1 MLGSAYNLYSKR
13 TRPLISDPTPPSGA
27 ADAAPAKKPARKRTK
42 APAIAPTE
50 TQLQLVLRTLDDDKA
65 ADIVTIDLTGKSAL
79 ADTMIVASGR
89 SQRHVSAVAD
99 HLLRALKEGGHGSAR
114 VEGLPHSDWV
124 LIDTGDV
131 IVHLFR
137 PEVRVFYNLE
147 KLWLAVAN
155 AEGPAPGSA

>member
-1 MLGSAYNLYSKR
+1 MKNGKRRMRQLLAVLAICGVGGWSALPASRVMASQPGS
-13 TRPLISDPTPPSGA
+13 
-27 ADAAPAKKPARKRTK
+27 
-42 APAIAPTE
+42 
-50 TQLQLVLRTLDDDKA
+50 DKQR